1 MKVATITWGEEA
13 DVTKIK
19 FSEEF
24 VASNPIVRAD
34 VLRDVLYEIEGLY
47 NKAVEDLGKPF
58 DKLEKQ

>member
-1 MKVATITWGEEA
+1 ML
-13 DVTKIK
+13 
-19 FSEEF
+19 FRS
-24 VASNPIVRAD
+24 SNPIVRAD